1 MANPM
6 YGLNKKDDAI
16 DLVSAGK
23 KLDVV
28 TVTSSITLSEA
39 DSGKVYLIGTD
50 ALTIT
55 LPATVKGVYYT
66 FINIGAD
73 GNNIIT
79 ISPNASDKIQGSV
92 VTSTTPQADA
102 AVANGNVVLITGA
115 DDKDL
120 INTKATANLGDRVT
134 LLGDGSAGWYIDGG
148 VGVWAEEA

>member
-6 YGLNKKDDAI
+6 YGQNKFDNDA
-16 DLVSAGK
+16 DVYANGK
-23 KLDVV
+23 GEVE
-28 TVTSSITLSEA
+28 TITASKIINA
-39 DSGKVYLIGTD
+39 DESGKIFLIGTD
-50 ALTIT
+50 ALTLT
-55 LPATVKGVYYT
+55 LPSTAAGLKYT
-66 FINIGAD
+66 FINIGVD

-79 ISPNASDKIQGSV
+79 ISPAAADKIQGSV
-92 VTSTTPQADA
+92 VTSTTPQADG

-134 LLGDGSAGWYIDGG
+134 LIGDGDAGWYIDGG